1 MSKLSTQIENG
12 SQNVDDSTVK
22 LISSADETT
31 EITPG
36 QLIDEYEIAPES
48 GATELNLAV
57 LPNVRVYK
65 DVVVEQNRALLRQS
79 LVARPRRHVTCI
91 DVPSNIH

>member
-1 MSKLSTQIENG
+1 MRQFHGTSSDSQQLESMNKLNTQIENG

-22 LISSADETT
+22 LISSTYETT

-48 GATELNLAV
+48 DTIELNLAV
-57 LPNVRVYK
+57 LPNVRV
-65 DVVVEQNRALLRQS
+65 
-79 LVARPRRHVTCI
+79 
-91 DVPSNIH
+91 